1 MPRMSKIRTK
11 QRKRFDEE
19 QARRGRLTEE
29 QRERLASLREEPEPR
44 PLPGDADR
52 WSTWDTGERGPLPRP
67 EWVVTEL
74 AAVDHELGIL
84 KTGKEADVHLLR
96 RSLPC
101 GETSGTG
108 KSERGMSGGEKAGGG
123 KSDRENSGGGKAG
136 EKARSEN
143 SGGGK
148 SCLLAAKR
156 YRHSDHRMFHRDAG
170 YLEGRRMR
178 RAREN
183 RAMARRSA
191 LGRGLIAE
199 QWAVAE
205 FRVMSALWNAG
216 APVPY
221 PVQRVGTEVLLEF
234 VGTAQGEAAP
244 RLASLRP
251 DREQLADLWHQL
263 VDALLA
269 LAEQGYAHG
278 DLSAYNVLVEPE
290 PGGPGRLLLID
301 LPQAV
306 DLAANP
312 LGAAY
317 LRRDVDNITG
327 WFRDRG
333 APGDQVDPDEL
344 CAALAEAA
352 RMA

>member
-29 QRERLASLREEPEPR
+29 ERERLAALREEPEPR

-67 EWVVTEL
+67 GWVVTEL

-96 RSLPC
+96 RSLP
-101 GETSGTG
+101 
-108 KSERGMSGGEKAGGG
+108 GGG
-123 KSDRENSGGGKAG
+123 MPSAEKSRG
-136 EKARSEN
+136 E
-143 SGGGK
+143 K

-178 RAREN
+178 RTREN

-205 FRVMSALWNAG
+205 FRVLSALWNAG

-234 VGTAQGEAAP
+234 VGTPRGEAAP

-251 DREQLADLWHQL
+251 DREQLTDLWHQL

-269 LAEQGYAHG
+269 LAEQGYTHG

-290 PGGPGRLLLID
+290 SGGAGRLVLID

-312 LGAAY
+312 LGATY

-344 CAALAEAA
+344 CTALAEAA